1 MQNWKEYMKAKI
13 FIENDNTSFYRQMA
27 SFIIGCDDDNTVN
40 FLLCS
45 TVILN
50 ESFLNARKVNVLR
63 FSSETLSALLS
74 QVVDLLISRD
84 FEDIEVHMGLEH
96 CGRLLMPILGRCLKN
111 INLHLYDSTVSEL
124 VDRVKIS
131 SLTNKERSEAFF
143 VYSEALN
150 ATLSKKTNIVSDD
163 NWNPI
168 FNYILGDFVKTTYYV
183 SNACPAASD
192 FFRADS
198 KYTLFN
204 EIVLDELQT
213 IYYMQLCNIP
223 LSLYAELKGLSTND
237 NSILYIPGTPVA
249 NYSKSSYYAALHNE
263 FSEYIKDNDHK
274 YDNVIFKTCGKNTN
288 ENNEIALCLGR
299 NSICIDDEISLASL
313 SVLNLLPRK
322 ICGDINND
330 ILYLQKPEV
339 VFCIDNKSHA
349 TDIASNLLELK
360 WLAYNKI
367 IHVDEY
373 AEYYSTQPVRRYFY
387 SHASMGDIVFAIGCI
402 NALRTSYTEEF
413 IFVTNKLYSTLV
425 DSSLLV
431 DQFWDI
437 NNLSEEQLFQL
448 KIANYMGVLHNVG
461 AWDHILA
468 KKHFTD
474 SLLDLFGKEYS
485 PRYKHAVVTL
495 DDSHIA
501 KASDFIKK
509 HNLQNARIVLF
520 HPNIGA
526 ANRTWTEEN
535 WYQLAKYFWNENWK
549 VVIIGSENNKHKNK
563 KMIPIEIDGVIDAI
577 NQFSIMETVALMQ
590 QCQLLVAC
598 DSGPVALAG
607 MTDIAI
613 CALYSQIPAA
623 WRLPYR
629 HGKMGWNALGIDL
642 SCHYGQCGKLIQ
654 DRKFFENVLNVPWH
668 KLSGVEFAEWCPNGK
683 TYSCLRSYSAKEFWI
698 AISDFLVSEHY
709 ISNR

>member
-1 MQNWKEYMKAKI
+1 MKAKI

-63 FSSETLSALLS
+63 FSSETLPALLS

-84 FEDIEVHMGLEH
+84 FEDIELHMGLEN
-96 CGRLLMPILGRCLKN
+96 CGKLLIPILGNYLKN
-111 INLHLYDSTVSEL
+111 INLHLYDSTVAGL

-131 SLTNKERSEAFF
+131 SLTNKERAEAFF
-143 VYSEALN
+143 VCSEALK
-150 ATLSKKTNIVSDD
+150 ATLTKKNNTVSGDS
-163 NWNPI
+163 WNPI
-168 FNYILGDFVKTTYYV
+168 FNYIPGDFVKTTYYV
-183 SNACPAASD
+183 SNACPAAPD
-192 FFRADS
+192 FFRAAS
-198 KYTLFN
+198 KYSLFD
-204 EIVLDELQT
+204 EVVLDELQT

-223 LSLYAELKGLSTND
+223 LSLYAELKAVSTND

-249 NYSKSSYYAALHNE
+249 NYSESNYYAALHKE
-263 FSEYIKDNDHK
+263 FSAYIKDNHHK
-274 YDNVIFKTCGKNTN
+274 YDNVIFKICNRNDNK
-288 ENNEIALCLGR
+288 NNEIALSLGR
-299 NSICIDDEISLASL
+299 NSICIDEEISLSAL
-313 SVLNLLPRK
+313 AVLNLLPHK
-322 ICGDINND
+322 VCGDINND
-330 ILYLQKPEV
+330 ILYFHKPEV
-339 VFCIDNKSHA
+339 VFCIDNKSRA
-349 TDIASNLLELK
+349 TDIASHLLDLQ
-360 WLAYNKI
+360 WLTYNKI
-367 IHVDEY
+367 IHIDEY
-373 AEYYSTQPVRRYFY
+373 AEYSLAQPVRRYFY

-413 IFVTNKLYSTLV
+413 VFVTNKLYSTLV

-437 NNLSEEQLFQL
+437 NNLSEKQLFEL
-448 KIANYMGVLHNVG
+448 KIANYMGMLHNVG

-468 KKHFTD
+468 KKHLTD

-485 PRYKHAVVTL
+485 PRYKHAVVNL

-509 HNLQNARIVLF
+509 HNLQNARIVLL

-535 WYQLAKYFWNENWK
+535 WYQLTKCFLNENWK

-563 KMIPIEIDGVIDAI
+563 KMMPVEIDGVIDAT
-577 NQFSIMETVALMQ
+577 NQFSILETVALMQ

-613 CALYSQIPAA
+613 CALYSLIPAA

-629 HGKMGWNALGIDL
+629 HGKIGWNALGIDL
-642 SCHYGQCGKLIQ
+642 SCQYGQCGKLIQ

-668 KLSGVEFAEWCPNGK
+668 KLSSAEFSEWCPNGK
-683 TYSCLRSYSAKEFWI
+683 TYSCLQSYSAKEFWI
-698 AISDFLVSEHY
+698 AISDFLASDNY

>member
-1 MQNWKEYMKAKI
+1 MKNWKEYMKAKI

-40 FLLCS
+40 FLFCS

-63 FSSETLSALLS
+63 FSSETLPALLS

-84 FEDIEVHMGLEH
+84 FEDIELHMGLEN
-96 CGRLLMPILGRCLKN
+96 CGRLLMPILGNYLKN
-111 INLHLYDSTVSEL
+111 INLHLYDSTVAGL

-131 SLTNKERSEAFF
+131 SLTNKERAEAFF
-143 VYSEALN
+143 VCSEALK
-150 ATLSKKTNIVSDD
+150 ATLTKKNNTVSGDS
-163 NWNPI
+163 WNPI
-168 FNYILGDFVKTTYYV
+168 FNYIPGDFVKTTYYV
-183 SNACPAASD
+183 SNACPAAPD
-192 FFRADS
+192 FFRAAS
-198 KYTLFN
+198 KYSLFD
-204 EIVLDELQT
+204 EVVLDELQT

-223 LSLYAELKGLSTND
+223 LSLYAELKAVSTND
-237 NSILYIPGTPVA
+237 NSILYIPGTPAA
-249 NYSKSSYYAALHNE
+249 NYSESNYYAALHKE
-263 FSEYIKDNDHK
+263 FSAYIKDNHHK
-274 YDNVIFKTCGKNTN
+274 YDNVIFKICNKNDN
-288 ENNEIALCLGR
+288 KNNEIVLSLGH
-299 NSICIDDEISLASL
+299 NSICIDEEISLSAL
-313 SVLNLLPRK
+313 AVLNLLPHK
-322 ICGDINND
+322 VCGDINND
-330 ILYLQKPEV
+330 ILYFHKPEV
-339 VFCIDNKSHA
+339 VFCIDNKSRA
-349 TDIASNLLELK
+349 TDIASHLLDLQ
-360 WLAYNKI
+360 WLIYNKI
-367 IHVDEY
+367 IHIDEY
-373 AEYYSTQPVRRYFY
+373 AEYSLAQPVRRYFY

-413 IFVTNKLYSTLV
+413 VFVTNKLYSTLI

-437 NNLSEEQLFQL
+437 NNLSEKQLFEL
-448 KIANYMGVLHNVG
+448 KIANYMGMLHNVG

-468 KKHFTD
+468 KKHLTD

-485 PRYKHAVVTL
+485 PRYKHAVVNL

-509 HNLQNARIVLF
+509 HNLQNARIVLL

-535 WYQLAKYFWNENWK
+535 WYQLTKYFLNENWK

-563 KMIPIEIDGVIDAI
+563 KMMPVEIDGVIDAT
-577 NQFSIMETVALMQ
+577 NQFSILETVALMQ

-613 CALYSQIPAA
+613 CALYSLIPAA

-642 SCHYGQCGKLIQ
+642 SCQYGQCGKLIQ

-668 KLSGVEFAEWCPNGK
+668 KLSSAEFSEWCPNGK
-683 TYSCLRSYSAKEFWI
+683 TYSCLQSYS
-698 AISDFLVSEHY
+698 
-709 ISNR
+709 